1 MCISSTPKKKRLA
14 DVELQYFLEIDH
26 YHLEQYIPQ
35 LSPNKVHINYTEKTH
50 AELRNTRY
58 IYIYLDLKVCQR
70 SSVNETLK

>member
-1 MCISSTPKKKRLA
+1 MCISSTPKKKKLA

-35 LSPNKVHINYTEKTH
+35 LSPNKVHIHINYTEKTH

-58 IYIYLDLKVCQR
+58 IYIYILI
-70 SSVNETLK
+70 